1 MAIYNDY
8 IKSKM
13 CESQIQ
19 RMYGDN
25 PVHNEH
31 IDEFRQMAAAMIQ
44 DALREHDQQ
53 VELDVQTTLNGRP
66 CTMSGLV
73 SDIRKQV

>member
-1 MAIYNDY
+1 MYVQEESTMAIYNDY

-44 DALREHDQQ
+44 DAL
-53 VELDVQTTLNGRP
+53 
-66 CTMSGLV
+66 
-73 SDIRKQV
+73 